1 MASNIPVQPSTVA
14 FYAYMNVAEKNIG
27 THHPLIFDVPV
38 TNYGNGYN
46 KHTGIFTA
54 PQSGVYVFSFTIFPD
69 RGSSIA
75 VNIYRNSEV
84 VGQVYSYISSP
95 DFSGTSMVAV
105 LSMTIGDVTFIR
117 TSPTTTSSGS
127 IYSDGNV
134 KSSFAG
140 WKIADL
146 IKN

>member
-1 MASNIPVQPSTVA
+1 
-14 FYAYMNVAEKNIG
+14 MNVAETNIG
-27 THHPLIFDVPV
+27 THHPLVFDLPV

-54 PQSGVYVFSFTIFPD
+54 PQGGVYVFSFTVFPD
-69 RGSSIA
+69 RGSAIA

-84 VGQVYSYISSP
+84 VGKVFSNIASG

-105 LSMTIGDVTFIR
+105 VSMNIGDVTFIR
-117 TSPTTTSSGS
+117 TSSTYPSSGS
-127 IYSDGNV
+127 VYSDGNV

-146 IKN
+146 V

>member
-1 MASNIPVQPSTVA
+1 
-14 FYAYMNVAEKNIG
+14 MNVAEANIG
-27 THHPLIFDVPV
+27 TQHPLIFDVPV

-54 PQSGVYVFSFTIFPD
+54 PQSGVFVFSFTIFPD

-105 LSMTIGDVTFIR
+105 LSMRIGDVTFIR

-146 IKN
+146 I

>member
-1 MASNIPVQPSTVA
+1 M
-14 FYAYMNVAEKNIG
+14 
-27 THHPLIFDVPV
+27 HHI
-38 TNYGNGYN
+38 
-46 KHTGIFTA
+46 
-54 PQSGVYVFSFTIFPD
+54 TIFPD

-127 IYSDGNV
+127 IYSDGN
-134 KSSFAG
+134 KNPEYTE
-140 WKIADL
+140 KITDL
-146 IKN
+146 RQLVSTVYHLC

>member
-14 FYAYMNVAEKNIG
+14 FYAYMNVAETNIG

>member
-14 FYAYMNVAEKNIG
+14 FYAYMNVAETNIG

-54 PQSGVYVFSFTIFPD
+54 PQSGVFVFSFTIFPD

-146 IKN
+146 I

>member
-14 FYAYMNVAEKNIG
+14 FYAYLNVAETNIG

-54 PQSGVYVFSFTIFPD
+54 PQSGVFVFSFTIFPD

-105 LSMTIGDVTFIR
+105 LSMRIGDVTFIR

-146 IKN
+146 I